1 MCGKTYVS
9 HLFLETFRKMS
20 TYLRHYIVI
29 ANDIELENRVNSFP
43 GKFAHNVHIFL
54 KTKYTNCTRFFQ
66 IIGSVFRK
74 T

>member
-1 MCGKTYVS
+1 
-9 HLFLETFRKMS
+9 MS